1 MQAAEQS
8 PEEYKKSLLGSID
21 LAHELG
27 KYLGEIQES
36 SIEVNKVFTQG
47 RQRVSELITSIADAT
62 PKINRLGGS
71 MQDVARVMG
80 DIAEASNRNL
90 IASTKEVEKIYAAQ
104 KILDIGAKQL
114 TDSFL
119 DIGTGLQQIP
129 EQLETSIGYIQS
141 IGGNAKQVMQD
152 VQSNMAQMNRFQF
165 EGGVV
170 GLTKMAAQASMLRF
184 NMNETFKLADKVLDP
199 EGAIEV
205 ASAFQRLG
213 VSAGNLVDP
222 FQLMNMSIND
232 PSGLQDSL
240 ADVAKQFSYFDE
252 KTKTFKINPQ
262 GVLTL
267 REMEKQTGV
276 SAQEMSKMALAAA
289 ELDQRLSA
297 VDMAGL
303 SIANEEDKQFLANI
317 AKMGEGGQYEVQ
329 IKDEQGKVETKKL
342 SEITQTQF
350 DNLIQE
356 QRDRPKTLED
366 IARTQMGISETIQSD
381 VKAIRNALVGG
392 GVSAKQVTQTIVGA
406 QRTADVLGGEASK
419 KFGNTE
425 VVRGETEK
433 ILTDLGTLIKDFR
446 DNDKTKTESLSQ
458 YLEKVG
464 NQMNS
469 LQEKFGQ
476 AMKEYGEN
484 VYDKMSDK
492 TIGEKLIKESAGK
505 MVGKTEAEMSKKNV
519 EPLTPSSNRT
529 ITENITQNTQTIVNK
544 GTVDVGGKIQV
555 ELVAPAGVT
564 TDQMKQFVDATFN
577 GPQFKDY
584 ILRVVSPKDLKE
596 PVSKT
601 Y

>member
-8 PEEYKKSLLGSID
+8 PEEYRKSLLGSID
-21 LAHELG
+21 LADELG

-36 SIEVNKVFTQG
+36 SIEVNKIFTQG

-104 KILDIGAKQL
+104 KILDIGARQL

-119 DIGTGLQQIP
+119 DIGTGLQRIP
-129 EQLETSIGYIQS
+129 EQLEESIGYIQS

-317 AKMGEGGQYEVQ
+317 AKMGEGGEYEVQ

-381 VKAIRNALVGG
+381 VRSIKNALIGG

-419 KFGNTE
+419 KFGSTE
-425 VVRGETEK
+425 TVRGETEK

-446 DNDKTKTESLSQ
+446 DNDKSKTESLSQ

-469 LQEKFGQ
+469 MEKRFGQ

-492 TIGEKLIKESAGK
+492 TIGEKLIKDSAGK
-505 MVGKTEAEMSKKNV
+505 MVGKSGDEMSKKSV
-519 EPLTPSSNRT
+519 EPLTPSANKT

-596 PVSKT
+596 PVSKN

>member
-27 KYLGEIQES
+27 KYLGEIQEY
-36 SIEVNKVFTQG
+36 SINVNKVFTQN

-71 MQDVARVMG
+71 MKDVADIMG
-80 DIAEASNRNL
+80 EVAEASNRNL
-90 IASTKEVEKIYAAQ
+90 IAST
-104 KILDIGAKQL
+104 
-114 TDSFL
+114 
-119 DIGTGLQQIP
+119 
-129 EQLETSIGYIQS
+129 EQLEKLYAIDKVLGIEAKTLTNAFLDVGLSLQNIPDQLESSMNYVQS
-141 IGGNAKQVMQD
+141 IGGNASSVMKT
-152 VQSNMAQMNRFQF
+152 VVSNMDQMNRFQF
-165 EGGVV
+165 EGGVQ
-170 GLTKMAAQASMLRF
+170 GLTKMAARASMLRF
-184 NMNETFKLADKVLDP
+184 DMGETFKLANNVLDP
-199 EGAIEV
+199 EKAIEV
-205 ASAFQRLG
+205 ASSFQRLG
-213 VSAGNLVDP
+213 VAAGNLVDP

-240 ADVAKQFSYFDE
+240 ANVAKQFTYFDE
-252 KTKTFKINPQ
+252 KTKSFKINPQ

-267 REMEKQTGV
+267 RQMEHQAGLTEG
-276 SAQEMSKMALAAA
+276 SLSKMAVAAG
-289 ELDQRLSA
+289 ELDMRLSA
-297 VDMAGL
+297 VDAAGL
-303 SIANEEDKQFLANI
+303 SIASEEDKQFLANI
-317 AKMGEGGQYEVQ
+317 ARMGEGGEYEVQ
-329 IKDEQGKVETKKL
+329 ITDKEGKVETKKL

-350 DNLIQE
+350 DNLIQQ
-356 QRDRPKTLED
+356 QRDAPKTMED
-366 IARTQMGISETIQSD
+366 IARTQMGISKTIESD
-381 VKAIRNALVGG
+381 VSAIRNAMVGG
-392 GVSAKQVTQTIVGA
+392 GVSAKQVTQTIIGA
-406 QRTADVLGGEASK
+406 QRTTDVLGGEATK
-419 KFGNTE
+419 KFANTE

-469 LQEKFGQ
+469 LEKRFGQ

-492 TIGEKLIKESAGK
+492 TIGEKLIKDSAGK
-505 MVGKTEAEMSKKNV
+505 MVGKSGDEMSKKSV
-519 EPLTPSSNRT
+519 EPLTPSANKT

-596 PVSKT
+596 PVSKN